1 MSRHVV
7 RTLALCAAVLASIY
21 VHAAALRTKAFP
33 TPDPNAAPQTAMPAT
48 LCTGNPGMAGP
59 YPCKNVDLQAF
70 MPLNSLG
77 CGSAAVVWGWTD
89 TSTQK
94 EYALLACNTGT
105 SFVDISNPA
114 VPIYLGRLPGHSANS
129 SWRDVKVYQHY
140 AYVGSE
146 ASGHGIQV
154 FDLHRLRNVPS
165 PPATFTEDAWYGQ
178 VLRTHTLWI
187 NEQTGF
193 LYASGSAE
201 GPQNC
206 GGDLHMVNLAN
217 PLAPV
222 SAGCVGLNGYVHEA
236 QCLTYTGPDTAYQ
249 GREICFTSNG
259 RFDNTDTL
267 GIDDVTNK
275 SAVQQLARVGYP
287 SPGYAHQTYTTEDQQ
302 YMLMDDEFD
311 EQDLGFNSRTLIWD
325 IRDLNNPVYMGHFLS
340 TSPAIDHNQY
350 IRGSYAFQSN
360 YRAGLR
366 ILDLKNIATASLSE
380 YGYFDIYPAN
390 DLAEFNGNWC
400 NYPFYP
406 SGNVVLSGIEQG
418 LFIVKPKLLPKVSV
432 NDVTV
437 PEGNSGTSSVTFT
450 ITLSAAST
458 QNVSVNYSTSNGTA
472 TAGSPGAGDY
482 PSGSGTILIP
492 AGTTTKTKEIGVF
505 GDTDLEGD
513 ETFFINL
520 SSVVNAELQ
529 DAQGMATI
537 IDDDASVPT
546 ISVNDIA
553 INEGD
558 EDTVTAT
565 LTLTVTPA
573 ETENVSVQWNTA
585 DGTAQEGE
593 DDYVAA
599 SGTAVFTNGVATID
613 ITINGDMMIE
623 DNEVF
628 VVELT
633 NPIGAVLARSEAEVG
648 ITNDDV
654 LTFTSVSPSSGSS
667 SGGTTITVT
676 GTRFEDG
683 IMVHFNQAY
692 ATDVT
697 VIDDEHLT
705 AVTPELPPAT
715 LVPLHAH
722 YMMMSPTTP
731 PMHLGALLFFSDFLD
746 VPAAHP
752 FHDDIEK
759 LVRGGITGGCGSS
772 SYCPT
777 ASVNRAQMA
786 MFLLK
791 SKFGSTYPVPPAA
804 GIFSDVPAESP
815 FAPWIEDLYNR
826 GITSGCGTSPLRY
839 CPSTPITRAQ
849 MAVFL
854 LRTEEGSAYQ
864 PPPATGTMFNDVP
877 ANHVFAAWIEELA
890 RRGVTSGCGGG
901 NYCLN
906 DPARRDQMATF
917 LVRTFGLQ

>member
-1 MSRHVV
+1 MSRHVL
-7 RTLALCAAVLASIY
+7 RTLAGCAAVLVSICA
-21 VHAAALRTKAFP
+21 HAAAYRAKPFP

-70 MPLNSLG
+70 LPLNSLG

-89 TSTQK
+89 SATQK

-105 SFVDISNPA
+105 SFVDISNPT

-154 FDLHRLRNVPS
+154 FDLHRLRSVAS

-193 LYASGSAE
+193 LYASGSQE

-236 QCLTYTGPDTAYQ
+236 QCVTYTGPDTAYQ

-259 RFDNTDTL
+259 RFDNTDTI

-287 SPGYAHQTYTTEDQQ
+287 SAGYAHQTYTTEDQQ

-340 TSPAIDHNQY
+340 TSTAIDHNQY

-360 YRAGLR
+360 YRAGFR
-366 ILDLKNIATASLSE
+366 ILDLKNIASANLSE
-380 YGYFDIYPAN
+380 YGYFDIYPSD
-390 DLAEFNGNWC
+390 DLDEFNGNWC
-400 NYPFYP
+400 NYPFFP

-418 LFIVKPKLLPKVSV
+418 LFIVKPKFLPKVSA

-437 PEGNSGTSSVTFT
+437 TEGNSGARNVTFT
-450 ITLSAAST
+450 ITLSAPST

-472 TAGSPGAGDY
+472 TAGSPGTGDY
-482 PSGSGTILIP
+482 PASSGTILIP
-492 AGTTTKTKEIGVF
+492 AGTTTRTKQIGVF
-505 GDTDLEGD
+505 GDTELEGD
-513 ETFFINL
+513 ETFFLNL
-520 SSVVNAELQ
+520 TSVVNAELQ

-537 IDDDASVPT
+537 IDDDAAVPT
-546 ISVNDIA
+546 ITVNDISL
-553 INEGD
+553 NEGD
-558 EDTVTAT
+558 SGTSTATVT
-565 LTLTVTPA
+565 LFVTPP
-573 ETENVSVQWNTA
+573 ETQNVSVQWNTDDA
-585 DGTAQEGE
+585 TATAGEDYVGATGTA
-593 DDYVAA
+593 
-599 SGTAVFTNGVATID
+599 TFTGGVATIEV
-613 ITINGDMMIE
+613 TINGDLAIE
-623 DNEVF
+623 PNEKF
-628 VVELT
+628 DVELT
-633 NPIGAVLARSEAEVG
+633 NPIGAVLARSEAEVT
-648 ITNDDV
+648 ILNDDMLSV
-654 LTFTSVSPSSGSS
+654 TAVSPTSGPS
-667 SGGTTITVT
+667 SGGTSVTIT
-676 GTRFEDG
+676 GTRFANG
-683 IMVHFNQAY
+683 IEVHFGEGAH
-692 ATDVT
+692 ATDIV
-697 VIDDEHLT
+697 VVDDAHLT
-705 AVTPELPPAT
+705 ATTPAMPPAS
-715 LVPLHAH
+715 LIPIHAH
-722 YMMMSPTTP
+722 YPMAGPTP
-731 PMHLGALLFFSDFLD
+731 PLHPAELLYFSDFLD
-746 VPAAHP
+746 VPAGHP
-752 FHDDIEK
+752 SHDDIEK
-759 LVRGGITGGCGSS
+759 IFRAGITGGCGSS
-772 SYCPT
+772 SYCPA

-786 MFLLK
+786 IFLLK
-791 SKFGSTYPVPPAA
+791 AKFGSAYPVPPAQ

-854 LRTEEGSAYQ
+854 LRTEEGNAYQ
-864 PPPATGTMFNDVP
+864 PPPPTGTMFNDVP
-877 ANHVFAAWIEELA
+877 ANHIFAAWIEELA
-890 RRGVTSGCGGG
+890 RRGVTTGCGNG
-901 NYCLN
+901 NYCPN

-917 LVRTFGLQ
+917 LARTFDLQ